1 MRLASL
7 FNLVQDAQDILD
19 LFGERTENVE
29 QLRSRLRRL
38 GQIEAE
44 ELLVCL
50 DGLRSSVA
58 SALDDT
64 LEMSP
69 DLDRGETG
77 SELGSD
83 LTDAEIE
90 TLNDVSE
97 KKQNPDSSPEP
108 EK

>member
-7 FNLVQDAQDILD
+7 FNLVRDAQDVLD
-19 LFGERTENVE
+19 MFGERTENVE

-38 GQIEAE
+38 GQLEAE

-50 DGLRSSVA
+50 DGLRASVA

-69 DLDRGETG
+69 DLDDRDS
-77 SELGSD
+77 SELDDS
-83 LTDAEIE
+83 LTDADIE
-90 TLNDVSE
+90 SLADTSGE
-97 KKQNPDSSPEP
+97 KQNPDVSPEP
-108 EK
+108 KK

>member
-19 LFGERTENVE
+19 LFGNERTENVE
-29 QLRSRLRRL
+29 QLKSRLRRL
-38 GQIEAE
+38 GQLEAE

-50 DGLRSSVA
+50 DSLRTSVA

-69 DLDRGETG
+69 DLDDKDASGLDEP
-77 SELGSD
+77 LSD
-83 LTDAEIE
+83 EEIE
-90 TLNDVSE
+90 TLSSE
-97 KKQNPDSSPEP
+97 PEERQNPDVPPSPE
-108 EK
+108 K

>member
-1 MRLASL
+1 MRLASI
-7 FNLVQDAQDILD
+7 FNLVQDAQDVLD

-38 GQIEAE
+38 GQLEAE

-50 DGLRSSVA
+50 DGLRASVA

-69 DLDRGETG
+69 DLDLKEEAGLDD
-77 SELGSD
+77 S

-90 TLNDVSE
+90 TLAG
-97 KKQNPDSSPEP
+97 EP
-108 EK
+108 EENQISSAPTAPGK

>member
-7 FNLVQDAQDILD
+7 FNLVQDAQDLLD
-19 LFGERTENVE
+19 LFGEKTENVE

-38 GQIEAE
+38 GQLESE

-50 DGLRSSVA
+50 DGLRASVS

-69 DLDRGETG
+69 DLDDKDDSGLDETL
-77 SELGSD
+77 S
-83 LTDAEIE
+83 DAEIE
-90 TLNDVSE
+90 DLGSE
-97 KKQNPDSSPEP
+97 PEERQNPDVPPSPG
-108 EK
+108 K

>member
-7 FNLVQDAQDILD
+7 FNLVQDAQDFLD

-38 GQIEAE
+38 GQLEAE

-50 DGLRSSVA
+50 DSLRASVS
-58 SALDDT
+58 SALEDT

-69 DLDRGETG
+69 DLDPREEMGLGDSLLDADIEKLTRE
-77 SELGSD
+77 SED
-83 LTDAEIE
+83 
-90 TLNDVSE
+90 
-97 KKQNPDSSPEP
+97 KQNPDTPPEP

>member
-7 FNLVQDAQDILD
+7 FDLVRDAQDILD

-38 GQIEAE
+38 GQLEAE

-50 DGLRSSVA
+50 DGLRASVA

-69 DLDRGETG
+69 DLDDKDASRLDETL
-77 SELGSD
+77 S
-83 LTDAEIE
+83 DAEIE
-90 TLNDVSE
+90 NLDGE
-97 KKQNPDSSPEP
+97 PGERQNPDVLPNP

>member
-7 FNLVQDAQDILD
+7 FNLVQDAQDLLD

-38 GQIEAE
+38 GQLEAE

-50 DGLRSSVA
+50 DGLRASVS

-69 DLDRGETG
+69 DLDPREEVGLDD
-77 SELGSD
+77 SLS
-83 LTDAEIE
+83 DAEIE
-90 TLNDVSE
+90 NLAGE
-97 KKQNPDSSPEP
+97 QEERQNPDTPAEP